1 MTSLITGLE
10 SVTKTIKQCLINE
23 NIEHGLLE
31 DVEEIITVYN
41 NEDGIETPGVW
52 MVQHPTTARNRV
64 DLRQE
69 LILVS
74 PFEFICVEYDPDPEI
89 AEEKSQN
96 LATRVAIAVL
106 KNYLS
111 VQQSLGYTRTI
122 SNIEF
127 NTYMPV
133 GEITPRGKAE
143 KVPVTGIIL
152 DVVHRVNWYNC
163 CRQLES
169 ISQQTETTEPTE
181 TTDDEVTDTTDN
193 NNDEI
198 NEQEEDIGE
207 SK

>member
-1 MTSLITGLE
+1 MTSIITGLE

-52 MVQHPTTARNRV
+52 MVQHPTTARDRV
-64 DLRQE
+64 DLRQQ
-69 LILVS
+69 LTLVS
-74 PFEFICVEYDPDPEI
+74 PFEFICVEYDPDPEK

-106 KNYLS
+106 KNYLT

-122 SNIEF
+122 AKIEF
-127 NTYMPV
+127 NTYLPV

-152 DVVHRVNWYNC
+152 DIVHVVNWMNC
-163 CRQLES
+163 CRQLEN
-169 ISQQTETTEPTE
+169 ISQTETT
-181 TTDDEVTDTTDN
+181 DTTEDN
-193 NNDEI
+193 TEEENEI
-198 NEQEEDIGE
+198 IGE
-207 SK
+207 NE